1 MSWLNRTLAF
11 AYRSWIF
18 SIRNGFGF
26 AELIFWP
33 VIGVVSIGLM
43 AKYFQFNPQ
52 ELGFVLS
59 GAIAMGVLQVIQLDV
74 AYALLYDI
82 WGKSLKQ
89 TFLTPT
95 GIYEYILGPWIV
107 GMIRGAICFVVLYFC
122 SILFFPF
129 YLPGFLPTLWF
140 YIGLGI
146 SGLIIGIIV
155 CIFVVLFGQRAEITA
170 WSLATI
176 LMLISGIYYPVS
188 ELPKAVKTIALLF
201 PLTYALD
208 GFRVYYG
215 FASSFSYSEIKVIA
229 MSIIYLFFGFLL
241 MKVSMDFA
249 RRNGSILRLSE

>member
-1 MSWLNRTLAF
+1 MNWLNRTLAF
-11 AYRSWIF
+11 AYRSWVF

-26 AELIFWP
+26 AELLFWP

-43 AKYFQFNPQ
+43 AKYFQFNPE

-95 GIYEYILGPWIV
+95 GVYEYILGPWIV

-146 SGLIIGIIV
+146 NGLIIGLIV
-155 CIFVVLFGQRAEITA
+155 CVLVVLFGQRAEITA

-176 LMLISGIYYPVS
+176 LMLISGIYYPVA
-188 ELPKAVKTIALLF
+188 ELPKAVKSVASLF
-201 PLTYALD
+201 PLTYTLD
-208 GFRVYYG
+208 DFRAYYG
-215 FASSFSYSEIKVIA
+215 FSSGFSHSA
-229 MSIIYLFFGFLL
+229 MKIIVMSAFYLFTGFLL
-241 MKVSMDFA
+241 MKVSMNVS
-249 RRNGSILRLSE
+249 RKNGSMLRLSE

>member
-1 MSWLNRTLAF
+1 MNWLNRTLAF
-11 AYRSWIF
+11 AYRSWVF

-43 AKYFQFNPQ
+43 AKYFQFNPD

-59 GAIAMGVLQVIQLDV
+59 GSIAMGVLQVIQLDV

-89 TFLTPT
+89 TFLAPT

-129 YLPGFLPTLWF
+129 YLPGFFPTLYF
-140 YIGLGI
+140 FIGLGI
-146 SGLIIGIIV
+146 NGLIIGLIV
-155 CIFVVLFGQRAEITA
+155 CILVILFGQRAEITA

-188 ELPKAVKTIALLF
+188 ELPKVVKSIALLF
-201 PLTYALD
+201 PLTYSLD
-208 GFRVYYG
+208 NFRVYYG
-215 FASSFSYSEIKVIA
+215 FSSGFSYSLIKVFL
-229 MSIIYLFFGFLL
+229 MSAVYLLIGFLL
-241 MKVSMDFA
+241 MKASMIKA
-249 RRNGSILRLSE
+249 RKNGSMLRLSE

>member
-1 MSWLNRTLAF
+1 MNWLNRTIAL
-11 AYRSWIF
+11 AYRSWVF

-26 AELIFWP
+26 AELLFWP

-89 TFLTPT
+89 TFLAPT

-107 GMIRGAICFVVLYFC
+107 GLIRGTICFVVLYIC
-122 SILFFPF
+122 AILLFPF
-129 YLPGFLPTLWF
+129 YLPGFLPTF
-140 YIGLGI
+140 VFFFGLGI
-146 SGLIIGIIV
+146 NGLIIGLLV
-155 CIFVVLFGQRAEITA
+155 CVLVMLFGQRAEITA

-188 ELPKAVKTIALLF
+188 ELPKSVKSIALIF
-201 PLTYALD
+201 PLTYYLD
-208 GFRVYYG
+208 DFRFYYG
-215 FASSFSYSEIKVIA
+215 FNSGLTNTLLKAFILSALYIF
-229 MSIIYLFFGFLL
+229 LGFLA
-241 MKVSMDFA
+241 MKASMVRA
-249 RRNGSILRLSE
+249 RKNGSILRLSE

>member
-1 MSWLNRTLAF
+1 MNWLNRTLAF
-11 AYRSWIF
+11 AYRSWVF

-33 VIGVVSIGLM
+33 IIGVVSIGLM
-43 AKYFQFNPQ
+43 AKYFQFNSQ

-107 GMIRGAICFVVLYFC
+107 GLLRGLICFIILYIC
-122 SILFFPF
+122 STLMFPF
-129 YLPGFLPTLWF
+129 YLPGFLHTLQF
-140 YIGLGI
+140 FFGLGI
-146 SGLIIGIIV
+146 SGLIIGLMV
-155 CIFVVLFGQRAEITA
+155 CVLVVLFGQRAEITA

-176 LMLISGIYYPVS
+176 LMLVSGIYYPVS
-188 ELPKAVKTIALLF
+188 ELPKSVKAIALVF
-201 PLTYALD
+201 PLTYFLD
-208 GFRVYYG
+208 DFRFYYG
-215 FASSFSYSEIKVIA
+215 FNSGFHHSFLKA
-229 MSIIYLFFGFLL
+229 FALSIIYIFLSF
-241 MKVSMDFA
+241 MTMESAFMRSRK
-249 RRNGSILRLSE
+249 NGTMLRLSE